1 LCLYTGIKEISV
13 IKGKDIAKIAAQ
25 IIDDRKGENVVLLDV
40 GEISSVTDM
49 YMIVTGLSTP
59 HLKALYDE
67 VQHTLKKDGVHCYR
81 KTGDAMCGWL
91 VLDYVD
97 LVIHIFSKEAREYYA
112 IEELWEAAPRLD
124 IQSL

>member
-1 LCLYTGIKEISV
+1 MS
-13 IKGKDIAKIAAQ
+13 
-25 IIDDRKGENVVLLDV
+25 
-40 GEISSVTDM
+40 EISSVTDT

-67 VQHTLKKDGVHCYR
+67 VQHALKKDGVHCYR

-112 IEELWEAAPRLD
+112 IEELWETAPRLD
-124 IQSL
+124 LQSL